1 MAPQLVMDA
10 SDMPATLRDVHFTPA
25 DLLAYSTNLTGP
37 RVWLP
42 RVGYHIARVIGA
54 APVASVVTIVVLVAS
69 VFPVT
74 KTLSISIFHN
84 RLGPVLLALFLA
96 RVTDRS

>member
-1 MAPQLVMDA
+1 MAPQLMVPMHRTCRQLYA
-10 SDMPATLRDVHFTPA
+10 MSTLPPRTCLPIRQI
-25 DLLAYSTNLTGP
+25 LPGR

-84 RLGPVLLALFLA
+84 RLGPVLLGLIP
-96 RVTDRS
+96 RQE